1 MKVLI
6 VDDSKVMRL
15 MVARTLRQAGF
26 EFELIEAENG
36 VKGLEVYQRDSPHLV
51 LADWNMPEMTGMEL
65 LVALRKV
72 DPRVRLGFVTSE
84 QTPAARE
91 AATEAGALF
100 LIAKPF
106 TPEDFKNRI
115 GPAMHLA

>member
-15 MVARTLRQAGF
+15 MVSRTLRQAGF
-26 EFELIEAENG
+26 EFEVVEAENG
-36 VKGLEVYQRDSPHLV
+36 KQGLEAYQREQPHLV

-65 LVALRKV
+65 LQQLRV
-72 DPRVRLGFVTSE
+72 IDPKVRLGFVTSE

-91 AATEAGALF
+91 AASEAGARF

-106 TPEDFKNRI
+106 TPEDFKSRI
-115 GPAMHLA
+115 GPALAS